1 MLRDLKLILLIDYM
15 VSTKENFVTDK
26 TSEME
31 DLYALNQVKKAISK
45 KKREIKDKS
54 FLQEHPKL
62 NDIVQSHRRRKIEMD
77 EPVKGEKI
85 NLKVSHPKVDVNLE
99 DQPKPKQEVDL
110 DLLAD
115 KVVEKMTKTKKE
127 KSKPTVDAEK
137 TNESTSSAEKDFNAT
152 IAKAPAQPAPIKT
165 TIAVNGR
172 WLDL

>member
-1 MLRDLKLILLIDYM
+1 M

-77 EPVKGEKI
+77 EPVKGQKI
-85 NLKVSHPKVDVNLE
+85 NLKVTHPKVDVNLE
-99 DQPKPKQEVDL
+99 DQPRQEVDL

-115 KVVEKMTKTKKE
+115 KVVEKMTKSKKE
-127 KSKPTVDAEK
+127 KSEVIVDAEK
-137 TNESTSSAEKDFNAT
+137 TTNQNTQSAEKDFNDI

-165 TIAVNGR
+165 TIAVGGK
-172 WLDL
+172 WF

>member
-15 VSTKENFVTDK
+15 SSTKENFVTDK

-62 NDIVQSHRRRKIEMD
+62 NDIVQSHRRRKIEME
-77 EPVKGEKI
+77 EPVEGQKI
-85 NLKVSHPKVDVNLE
+85 NLKVTHPKVDVNLE
-99 DQPKPKQEVDL
+99 DQPKPRQEVDL

-115 KVVEKMTKTKKE
+115 KVVEKMTKSKKE
-127 KSKPTVDAEK
+127 KSNTIVDAEK
-137 TNESTSSAEKDFNAT
+137 TTNQSTPSAEKDFNDS
-152 IAKAPAQPAPIKT
+152 IAKAPAPTVVKT

-172 WLDL
+172 WIY

>member
-1 MLRDLKLILLIDYM
+1 MG
-15 VSTKENFVTDK
+15 STKENFVTDK

-54 FLQEHPKL
+54 LLQEHPKL
-62 NDIVQSHRRRKIEMD
+62 NDIVQSHRRRKIEME
-77 EPVKGEKI
+77 EPVEGEKI

-165 TIAVNGR
+165 TIAVGGK
-172 WLDL
+172 WF

>member
-99 DQPKPKQEVDL
+99 DRTRSQPRQEVDL

-165 TIAVNGR
+165 TIAVGGK
-172 WLDL
+172 WF

>member
-1 MLRDLKLILLIDYM
+1 MS
-15 VSTKENFVTDK
+15 STKENFVTDK

-62 NDIVQSHRRRKIEMD
+62 NDIVQSHRRRKIEME
-77 EPVKGEKI
+77 EPVEGQKI

-99 DQPKPKQEVDL
+99 DRTRSQPKPEVDL

-115 KVVEKMTKTKKE
+115 KVVEKMTKSKKE
-127 KSKPTVDAEK
+127 KSKVTVDAEK
-137 TNESTSSAEKDFNAT
+137 TTESTQSAEKDFNDT

-165 TIAVNGR
+165 TIAVLGK
-172 WLDL
+172 WF

>member
-1 MLRDLKLILLIDYM
+1 MG
-15 VSTKENFVTDK
+15 STKENFVTDK

-62 NDIVQSHRRRKIEMD
+62 NDIVQSHRRRKIEME

-137 TNESTSSAEKDFNAT
+137 TNESTSSAEKDFNDT
-152 IAKAPAQPAPIKT
+152 ITKAPAQPKAVKT